1 MKSKTTR
8 FLVLSL
14 ALILALCLVVF
25 GFLAFY
31 MNGQNLDTINE
42 VGTIYM
48 TGMSERITMHFETT
62 VEYRMSHVE
71 SLVERTPPDSTVS
84 NIRERLIYDAEA
96 RGIEHLAFYGADG
109 SLETIY
115 GEPVTITDPPPF
127 LESMLA
133 GEKKAAV
140 GTDPDGDRVFLL
152 GYPAFYPMENGERS
166 VGLVAGLPISYIEQ
180 ILALDNEDSLVHCH
194 IIRRNGSFVIR
205 SGDAF
210 RENYFDRL
218 RNIITGTDP
227 EIYVT
232 GLEDAMDR
240 EASYSDVLEISGER
254 QHIYCTPLPSSEWYL
269 ITVLPYGQ
277 LDKSLNALSSHWIS
291 LVLGACF
298 IIVLVLLVVFAKYFL
313 ITRQQIHDLDEARRE
328 AERASK
334 AKSEFLSNMSHDI
347 RTPMNGIVGMTA
359 IATANIGNIQQVQHC
374 LKKISL
380 SSKHLLGLINDILD
394 MSKIESG
401 KLTLN
406 MDLVSLR
413 EVMDGI
419 VNIVQPQVRAKKQKF
434 DVLIR
439 DITTENV
446 YCDGVRLNQ
455 VLINL
460 ISNAV
465 KFTQEEGTI
474 HVTLY
479 EEESPSGPDYA
490 RINLVVK
497 DNGIGMSEE
506 FQQKIFE
513 SFAREDRT
521 RVQKTEGTGLG
532 MAITKYIVDAMGG
545 EILLQSKSGEG
556 SEFHIILDLEKATV
570 TEVDMILP
578 SWNMLVVDDDEE
590 LCHSTAS
597 SLKEIGVHADWAL
610 DGESAIR
617 MAEDRH
623 HRHDP
628 YHIILLDWKLPGMDG
643 IETAQELRSRCGDDT
658 PILIISAYDW
668 GEIEEQARAAGVCGF
683 ISKPLFKSTLYYGL
697 RQFAGDGT
705 AMVEQVP
712 AHDQVDLTGKR
723 VLLAEDNDLNWEIA
737 EELLAER
744 GLALERA
751 ENGQICVEMFQKAD
765 KGYYD
770 AILMDIRM
778 PVMTGYEATEAI
790 RALDRPDA
798 KEIPIIAMTA
808 DAFAEDMQKCLDC
821 GMNAHMAKPIDVDVV
836 ARILEKYIR
845 GLEE

>member
-1 MKSKTTR
+1 M
-8 FLVLSL
+8 
-14 ALILALCLVVF
+14 
-25 GFLAFY
+25 Y
-31 MNGQNLDTINE
+31 E
-42 VGTIYM
+42 
-48 TGMSERITMHFETT
+48 
-62 VEYRMSHVE
+62 
-71 SLVERTPPDSTVS
+71 
-84 NIRERLIYDAEA
+84 
-96 RGIEHLAFYGADG
+96 
-109 SLETIY
+109 
-115 GEPVTITDPPPF
+115 
-127 LESMLA
+127 
-133 GEKKAAV
+133 
-140 GTDPDGDRVFLL
+140 
-152 GYPAFYPMENGERS
+152 
-166 VGLVAGLPISYIEQ
+166 
-180 ILALDNEDSLVHCH
+180 EDSPL
-194 IIRRNGSFVIR
+194 G
-205 SGDAF
+205 
-210 RENYFDRL
+210 ENY
-218 RNIITGTDP
+218 
-227 EIYVT
+227 
-232 GLEDAMDR
+232 
-240 EASYSDVLEISGER
+240 
-254 QHIYCTPLPSSEWYL
+254 
-269 ITVLPYGQ
+269 
-277 LDKSLNALSSHWIS
+277 
-291 LVLGACF
+291 
-298 IIVLVLLVVFAKYFL
+298 
-313 ITRQQIHDLDEARRE
+313 
-328 AERASK
+328 
-334 AKSEFLSNMSHDI
+334 I
-347 RTPMNGIVGMTA
+347 RTHI
-359 IATANIGNIQQVQHC
+359 
-374 LKKISL
+374 
-380 SSKHLLGLINDILD
+380 
-394 MSKIESG
+394 
-401 KLTLN
+401 
-406 MDLVSLR
+406 LVS
-413 EVMDGI
+413 D
-419 VNIVQPQVRAKKQKF
+419 
-434 DVLIR
+434 
-439 DITTENV
+439 T
-446 YCDGVRLNQ
+446 
-455 VLINL
+455 
-460 ISNAV
+460 
-465 KFTQEEGTI
+465 
-474 HVTLY
+474 
-479 EEESPSGPDYA
+479 
-490 RINLVVK
+490 
-497 DNGIGMSEE
+497 GIGMTDE
-506 FQQKIFE
+506 FQAKIFD
-513 SFAREDRT
+513 SFTREDST
-521 RVQKTEGTGLG
+521 RVRKTEGTGLG